1 MEIPLKSTR
10 LRSSP
15 KGSPLGSPRGSSPR
29 GTGGAGGS
37 SSFWSESA
45 WYMMLRCVRYSLLIF
60 IPLAMILSLTNNIR
74 RPWDPA
80 SITNDHRVTTFEDSP
95 PSHPLPLQQQQ
106 RQPLLSIQPTT
117 SDNADKGLIVR
128 VYNRSTTILTN
139 VVQPTTLTT
148 TSDVI
153 GPSAD
158 DGKQP
163 TSSDD
168 TDVTT
173 TSTTTPD
180 SLSSAAL
187 GDLQSYNASLH
198 PIIEDYLSY
207 LAVLDKKKTKKA
219 TSPPKVQVHFAV
231 DVGSSVAPQSKFIL
245 DGLERSQYIQV
256 VGITFV
262 SRLAI
267 KTVQV
272 HERNDQQPLIWVVD
286 WGSMDRDCHVLDRI
300 LRQQQQQQRA
310 QNDRNQLVLIDYS
323 GSTRQTTC
331 SNRQLTIPKERIRLV
346 KRNIVQ
352 NRHYDLTQH
361 QMHLGEVIPNQ
372 GLLPE
377 RPVLHAPM
385 VLREV
390 FVAGL
395 QGIDSQPAYRKTK
408 SIDVAMFWDA
418 GFNTHYGFLRRDVSV
433 AVQAMHGSLA
443 GSSKSIQA
451 LVQLVGNDDDGM
463 EVGNVQGDYVRQ
475 LISAKIVVCAGRDE
489 WEDQYRLME
498 SLASGA
504 LVMTD
509 RMLTLPEGLH
519 NKTNILIFEDIP
531 KLEQLIRYYLNPKNE
546 EKRRNI
552 AKNGWILAMSRHR
565 SWHRMEE
572 LFFGRP
578 LTLVDQPYEPSPTK
592 IKHPSVDLVTSE
604 TFR

>member
-1 MEIPLKSTR
+1 MDVPLKSPR

-15 KGSPLGSPRGSSPR
+15 RGSPLGSPRGSPR
-29 GTGGAGGS
+29 GTGGGGS
-37 SSFWSESA
+37 LSESA
-45 WYMMLRCVRYSLLIF
+45 WYMTGRCLRYSLFAF
-60 IPLAMILSLTNNIR
+60 IPFAMVLSLTNI
-74 RPWDPA
+74 RPWD
-80 SITNDHRVTTFEDSP
+80 SIATVNRVTTFVDSP
-95 PSHPLPLQQQQ
+95 NLKQQPPSF
-106 RQPLLSIQPTT
+106 SIQPMTT
-117 SDNADKGLIVR
+117 DSADESLISR
-128 VYNRSTTILTN
+128 LYNPITIETN
-139 VVQPTTLTT
+139 VEPTS
-148 TSDVI
+148 SDAI

-168 TDVTT
+168 VDDTNTT
-173 TSTTTPD
+173 TTTTTPD
-180 SLSSAAL
+180 SKTAAAV
-187 GDLQSYNASLH
+187 GDLQSYNAALH

-207 LAVLDKKKTKKA
+207 VALVDKEEEDGTSSKDKKRTKKS
-219 TSPPKVQVHFAV
+219 TPPKVQVHFAV
-231 DVGSSVAPQSKFIL
+231 DVGSSVDPQSKFIL
-245 DGLERSQYIQV
+245 DGLERSHYIEV

-262 SRLAI
+262 SRLTV
-267 KTVQV
+267 KTVKV
-272 HERNDQQPLIWVVD
+272 HEINYQQPLIWVVD

-300 LRQQQQQQRA
+300 LRQQPEQQPNA
-310 QNDRNQLVLIDYS
+310 QNGHLNDRNQLVLIDYS
-323 GSTRQTTC
+323 GSARQTTC
-331 SNRQLTIPKERIRLV
+331 SINNQLTIPKERIRLV

-361 QMHLGEVIPNQ
+361 EIHLGEVIPNQ
-372 GLLPE
+372 GLSPE
-377 RPVLHAPM
+377 SPVLHAPM

-390 FVAGL
+390 FVAGV
-395 QGIDSQPAYRKTK
+395 QSIDSQPAYRKTK

-418 GFNTHYGFLRRDVSV
+418 GFNTHYGFLRRDVSL
-433 AVQAMHGSLA
+433 AVEAMHGSMA

-463 EVGNVQGDYVRQ
+463 EVGNVQGEYVRQ
-475 LISAKIVVCAGRDE
+475 LLSAKIVICAGRDE

-509 RMLTLPEGLH
+509 RMLTLPEGLQ

-546 EKRRNI
+546 AKRRTI

-578 LTLVDQPYEPSPTK
+578 LTLVDQPYEQAPTK
-592 IKHPSVDLVTSE
+592 VRHSSADLVTSE